1 MKFFLFLLVPLI
13 LLTACSSENTLISD
27 GHSSYHI
34 FVSKTA
40 PAPEQYAAT
49 ELQKYL
55 FKISNVKLEI
65 VNDAAPDAKLI
76 YVGFTGAPENLLAKT
91 DTAEFINEEYLIRS
105 DGKNLL
111 IAGGGTRGTLY
122 GVLGYLSDYLGC
134 RWYTR
139 DVVKTPKISEIRLT
153 KMDDWQKPAF
163 EYREAWY
170 REAYDTEWALHN
182 RLNPSTVPIPDSLG
196 GSYIMFPFVH
206 TFYDLLAPGKYFKS
220 NPEYFSEVAGKRIGK
235 DGQLCLTN
243 PEVVKIAT
251 ATVFEWIKT
260 HPHANV
266 FSIDQNDGEGFCE
279 CVHCKALDDKEGSH
293 SGSLLN
299 FVNQIA
305 DSVKK
310 ARPDI
315 KLQTLAYAYTEIP
328 PKTIRPADNVTI
340 RLCHYNY
347 CSAHSILGCD
357 NHKPF
362 IARLDQW
369 KKISKNITIWDYF
382 TDFAQY
388 LMPFPNFETLK
399 HDVKFYA
406 DKGVI
411 GLFAQGSNIPENGDG
426 EFTGLRAWV
435 FSQLMWKP
443 DQDAQLLIDEFVENV
458 YGNAGSHISAYIN
471 LLHEQVKP
479 DSVYFSIW
487 SQPTEVN
494 YLSPEIIRKA
504 DSLFVLAKKS
514 VASDS
519 GLSSRVELAYLPV
532 LYTKLF
538 FYSIGGTAYLTKT
551 DLPAALTRFDN
562 IIQKHRIK
570 AIGDMPT
577 TYGNLAAFRNK
588 VVSANTFITDWKVIG
603 PFDNQDA
610 KALARVLGPEQDPDA
625 IQSHKGIGGAVLNW
639 KNRNDKT
646 SGYVDFTKIFKPTE
660 NVVAYAFRKVNVPA
674 DQKIKFGV
682 GSNDGV
688 KVWINNKL
696 VLDRPLSRKAEPN
709 QDTIQVPLHKGENTI
724 LVKVD
729 QLKRAWGFYFTE
741 IEQNKRI
748 MNLTIS
754 PEHRN

>member
-1 MKFFLFLLVPLI
+1 
-13 LLTACSSENTLISD
+13 
-27 GHSSYHI
+27 
-34 FVSKTA
+34 VSKTA

-55 FKISNVKLEI
+55 FKIGKVKLEI

-91 DTAEFINEEYLIRS
+91 DTTKFINEEYLIRS

-139 DVVKTPKISEIRLT
+139 DVVKTPTLSEIKLA
-153 KMDDWQKPAF
+153 KMDDRQKPAF

-206 TFYDLLAPGKYFKS
+206 TFYDLLPPGKYYKS
-220 NPEYFSEVAGKRIGK
+220 NPEYFSEVAGKRVGK

-443 DQDAQLLIDEFVENV
+443 DQDAQLLIDEFVNNV

-660 NVVAYAFRKVNVPA
+660 SVVAYAFRKVNVPA

-748 MNLTIS
+748 MN
-754 PEHRN
+754 

>member
-1 MKFFLFLLVPLI
+1 MKFFLFLLVPLF
-13 LLTACSSENTLISD
+13 LLSACSSESTLISD

-55 FKISNVKLEI
+55 FKIGKVKLEI

-91 DTAEFINEEYLIRS
+91 DTTKFINEEYLIRS

-139 DVVKTPKISEIRLT
+139 DVVKTPTLSEIKLA
-153 KMDDWQKPAF
+153 KMDDRQKPAF

-206 TFYDLLAPGKYFKS
+206 TFYDLLPPGKYYKS
-220 NPEYFSEVAGKRIGK
+220 NPEYFSEVAGKRVGK

-443 DQDAQLLIDEFVENV
+443 DQDAQLLIDEFVNNV

-660 NVVAYAFRKVNVPA
+660 SVVAYAFRKVNVPA

-748 MNLTIS
+748 MN
-754 PEHRN
+754 